1 MAEAEKD
8 KQKKSEESQTGK
20 PKDDKTKEADA
31 AKGEKSEGKFKIF
44 LDSLTARERT
54 IAMGA
59 VFVISAVIIDSI
71 VVRPIMRNL
80 DRLNLRITEA
90 ETIIPKR
97 LMILRHG
104 NKIKRDNQKLHPY
117 MTDSGMS
124 REEEI
129 AQLLRDIER
138 VSNES
143 GLFISNINPVQ
154 VAEDR
159 DGRYTLLVDIEGKGM
174 IEHIRSYISLLEI
187 SNPAIRVGSFSLR
200 AKKKGSEE
208 LSYAMTIIKLG
219 VTSS

>member
-1 MAEAEKD
+1 MAEEEKD
-8 KQKKSEESQTGK
+8 KQKKPEEGQAGK
-20 PKDDKTKEADA
+20 PKDDKDKAKDA
-31 AKGEKSEGKFKIF
+31 AKEVKSEGKLKLFMS
-44 LDSLTARERT
+44 SLTNRERA
-54 IAMGA
+54 IVMGA

-80 DRLNLRITEA
+80 DRLKSRITEA

-104 NKIKRDNQKLHPY
+104 NKIKRDNEKLNPY
-117 MTDSGMS
+117 MTDAGMS

-174 IEHIRSYISLLEI
+174 IEPIRSYVSLLED
-187 SNPAIRVGSFSLR
+187 
-200 AKKKGSEE
+200 SE
-208 LSYAMTIIKLG
+208 
-219 VTSS
+219 VNW